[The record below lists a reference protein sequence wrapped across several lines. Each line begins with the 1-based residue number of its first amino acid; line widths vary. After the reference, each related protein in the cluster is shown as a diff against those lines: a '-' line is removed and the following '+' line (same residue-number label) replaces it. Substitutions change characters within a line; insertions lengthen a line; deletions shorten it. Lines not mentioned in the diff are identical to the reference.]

1 MGKQPR
7 GGTGSTYV
15 EGALVLGLAAMVSK
29 LIGTL
34 QKIPLQNIAGDG
46 VFGIY
51 NAVYPFYILFVFLAT
66 AGFPVAISKF
76 VAERMAVGDEAGARR
91 ILRLSVVM
99 LAIAGLCGFLLLY
112 GGAEHVAGW
121 MGNMQTVEAIRSCS
135 YALLVV
141 PVMSA
146 VRGYFQG
153 KANMVPTAVSQ
164 VAEQFVRV
172 ATMLVLLWLLTS
184 RGASEGMVAAGA
196 TFGSAAGGIAGLLVM
211 LYYYRKERRGR
222 GALVSD
228 LVVQDTKGPPSLS
241 IRSQSSSQMAW
252 QLVRYA
258 VLVCLGAI
266 AVPMLS
272 IVDTF
277 TVPNIL
283 ASMSRTELE
292 AMTEFGIYN
301 RGLPLVQLV
310 GMIVSSISVTI
321 IPAITQAQHTG
332 SFSQVREQIAVMLR
346 WFWLIACAGTLG
358 LVLLAEPINIALY
371 QDAAGTATMM
381 WVSCMTL
388 GSTMNI
394 VTGAMLQG
402 LGKVNAPA
410 YHLFVAIAV
419 KIALNLWLVPSLGMN
434 GAAIAGVAAYSC
446 AAILNMVV
454 LYRTLQL
461 RLSWKEFVIHPGL
474 LMAVMAAAVGII
486 LFGLPWLFNVLG
498 IPSGRTSALLVTLIG
513 VMIGVTTLMFSAMK
527 FGVIRAEELR
537 SIPKFAKY
545 IPKLQQIGWLK
556 K

>member
-51 NAVYPFYILFVFLAT
+51 NAVYPFYILLVFLAT

-76 VAERMAVGDEAGARR
+76 VAERMAVNDEAGARR
-91 ILRLSVVM
+91 ILRLSVVL
-99 LAIAGLCGFLLLY
+99 LAFAGLGGFLLLY
-112 GGAEHVAGW
+112 GGAERVAGW
-121 MGNMQTVEAIRSCS
+121 MGNMHTVEAIRSCS

-172 ATMLVLLWLLTS
+172 AAMLVLLWLLTS
-184 RGASEGMVAAGA
+184 QGASEGTVAAGA

-211 LYYYRKERRGR
+211 LFYYRKERREAPVNG
-222 GALVSD
+222 LT
-228 LVVQDTKGPPSLS
+228 VQDAAVLARPAETP
-241 IRSQSSSQMAW
+241 QSTAQVAW
-252 QLVRYA
+252 RLVRYA

-277 TVPNIL
+277 TVPRL
-283 ASMSRTELE
+283 LTSMSQTELE
-292 AMTEFGIYN
+292 AMAEFGIYN

-321 IPAITQAQHTG
+321 IPAITQANQTG
-332 SFSQVREQIAVMLR
+332 TFVQAREQIVVMLR
-346 WFWLIACAGTLG
+346 WFWLIGWASTIG

-371 QDAAGTATMM
+371 QDATGTATMV
-381 WVSCMTL
+381 WVSCMTI

-402 LGKVNAPA
+402 LGRVNAPA
-410 YHLFVAIAV
+410 YHLFAAIIV
-419 KIALNLWLVPSLGMN
+419 KIALNLWLVPLLGIN

-446 AAILNMVV
+446 AAMLNMVV

-461 RLSWKEFVIHPGL
+461 RLSWKEFVIYPGL
-474 LMAVMAAAVGII
+474 LMAVMAAAVGVI
-486 LFGLPWLFNVLG
+486 LIGLPWLLNSFGV
-498 IPSGRTSALLVTLIG
+498 PSGRMSALLVTLVGVVIG
-513 VMIGVTTLMFSAMK
+513 AAVFVFSAMK
-527 FGVIRAEELR
+527 FGVIRAEELQR
-537 SIPKFAKY
+537 IPKAAKY
-545 IPKLQQIGWLK
+545 ISKLQQLGWLK